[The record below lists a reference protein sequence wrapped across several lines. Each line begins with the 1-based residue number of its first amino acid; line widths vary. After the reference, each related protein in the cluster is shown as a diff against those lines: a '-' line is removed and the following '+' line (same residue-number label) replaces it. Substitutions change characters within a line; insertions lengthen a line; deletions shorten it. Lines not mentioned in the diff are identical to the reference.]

1 MSLPRR
7 SDFTNYKDWQDANVA
22 YCSQMQIAYCAERA
36 AAREA
41 EDEGAWTPEPTSEG
55 LEDLL

>member
-1 MSLPRR
+1 MPLPRR

-36 AAREA
+36 AEREA
-41 EDEGAWTPEPTSEG
+41 DEWAWTPEPSSDG